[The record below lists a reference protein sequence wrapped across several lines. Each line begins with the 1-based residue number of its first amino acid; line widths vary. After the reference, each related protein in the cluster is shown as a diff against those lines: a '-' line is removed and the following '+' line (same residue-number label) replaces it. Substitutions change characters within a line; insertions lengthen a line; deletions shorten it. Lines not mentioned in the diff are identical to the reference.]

1 MNTEDKK
8 RQQFMKR
15 RIAACIVVM
24 FTVCAVV
31 FGRLFWLQVVK
42 GPSLSRRA
50 DAQTEES
57 RKIQSP
63 RGTILDR
70 DGRVLAISEMAKS
83 LYADPTMINRSP
95 SEMAHILA
103 PYLKIKES
111 EIQERLQRDT
121 AFVWLERTMDH
132 DHYEALQQVIKD
144 EKLQGLRFNDEN
156 HRYYPNGKMAAQLI
170 GFVGENDQGL
180 DGIEMVL
187 DKEIKGDVQKFHITT
202 DRNNVPILESAL
214 EKILPDQERSVQLTI
229 DSTIQYVVEKGLDGI
244 MQRNHP
250 SGAAI
255 IVMNPKTGEI
265 LAMGSRPNFDP
276 NEYGKGNA
284 EAYKNRA
291 VVNLYE
297 PGSTFK
303 PIMAA
308 SALDS
313 GKWDVNRVYHDV
325 GYIDVDDR
333 TIHNWDDAG
342 MGNVTIKEILKFSI
356 NTGMAYI
363 GMQMGGRIETEY
375 ARRFGFGQPTGI
387 ELPGEG
393 AGILFDASSMS
404 RVDEAIMGIGQGNAV
419 TPLQMVQAF
428 GAIANGGHMMK
439 PYVIKE
445 IDNPDGSIYKK
456 AEPTEAGQPV
466 SADVSKTIS
475 KIMAEE
481 ISSGGGQN
489 AHIAGYDFCG
499 KTGTAQR
506 LNAEGTGYAEGQY
519 IGSFVGFG
527 PLEDPQ
533 FVVLIV
539 VDNPSGVYYGAQV
552 AAPVFKEI
560 MEEIVRFKGI
570 RPSHGQEN
578 LLPRRKQEEK
588 GQRRH
593 MPEIHRSDDG
603 ILMPSFI
610 GWDNREVN
618 DWLDKAGLGFVP
630 NGAGRAVYQSPKA
643 GTYVRDGDD
652 VHVTFLR

>member
-132 DHYEALQQVIKD
+132 DRYEALQQVIKD

-202 DRNNVPILESAL
+202 DRNNIPILESAL

-393 AGILFDASSMS
+393 AGILFDSSSMS

-456 AEPTEAGQPV
+456 AEPTEVGQPV

-630 NGAGRAVYQSPKA
+630 NGARRAVYQSPKA

>member
-1 MNTEDKK
+1 MRPDIEKNRKNKMT
-8 RQQFMKR
+8 R
-15 RIAACIVVM
+15 RIGACVAIMFAACLII
-24 FTVCAVV
+24 
-31 FGRLFWLQVVK
+31 FGRLFWLQVVQ
-42 GPSLSRRA
+42 GTRLSQRA

-70 DGRVLAISEMAKS
+70 EGRVLAISEMAKS

-95 SEMAHILA
+95 AEMAHLLA
-103 PYLKIKES
+103 PYLKLKEG
-111 EIQERLQRDT
+111 EIQERLERDT

-132 DHYEALQQVIKD
+132 ESYEALSEMIKN

-187 DKEIKGDVQKFHITT
+187 DKEIKGDVQKFHLTT
-202 DRNNVPILESAL
+202 DRNNIPILESAL
-214 EKILPDQERSVQLTI
+214 EKILPDKERSVQLTI
-229 DSTIQYVVEKGLDGI
+229 DSTIQYVAEKSLDGI

-250 SGAAI
+250 TGAAI

-265 LAMGSRPNFDP
+265 LAMGSRPNYDP

-303 PIMAA
+303 PIMASA
-308 SALDS
+308 ALDS
-313 GKWDVNRVYHDV
+313 GKWDLSRVYHDV
-325 GYIDVDDR
+325 GYIDVYDR
-333 TIHNWDDAG
+333 TIHNWDDSG
-342 MGNVTIKEILKFSI
+342 MGNVTLREILMYSI
-356 NTGMAYI
+356 NTAMAYI
-363 GMQMGGRIETEY
+363 GMTMGAQTETEY
-375 ARRFGFGQPTGI
+375 AHRFGFGQPTGI

-393 AGILFDASSMS
+393 AGILFEASDMS
-404 RVDEAIMGIGQGNAV
+404 KVDEAIMGIGQGNAV

-439 PYVIKE
+439 PFVIKE

-456 AEPTEAGQPV
+456 AEPVEVNQPI
-466 SADVSKTIS
+466 SEDVSRTIS

-489 AHIAGYDFCG
+489 AKVEGYEFCG

-506 LNAEGTGYAEGQY
+506 LNNEGTGYAEGQY

-539 VDNPSGVYYGAQV
+539 VDNPNGVYYGAQV
-552 AAPVFKEI
+552 AAPVFKE
-560 MEEIVRFKGI
+560 MMTEIVRFKGI
-570 RPSHGQEN
+570 RPSHRQTVA
-578 LLPRRKQEEK
+578 LPSRDEEK
-588 GQRRH
+588 IEHHSIPQ
-593 MPEIHRSDDG
+593 IHRSEDG
-603 ILMPSFI
+603 ILIPSFI

-618 DWLDKAGLGFVP
+618 DWLDKAGLGFIP
-630 NGAGRAVYQSPKA
+630 NGAGRAVYQTPRA
-643 GTYVRDGDD
+643 GSYASEGSD
-652 VHVTFLR
+652 VEVTFLH

>member
-15 RIAACIVVM
+15 RIASCIVVM
-24 FTVCAVV
+24 FAVCAVV
-31 FGRLFWLQVVK
+31 FGRLFWLQVVR

-83 LYADPTMINRSP
+83 LYADPTMINRTP
-95 SEMAHILA
+95 SEMAHLLA

-132 DHYEALQQVIKD
+132 DRYEALQQVIKD

-202 DRNNVPILESAL
+202 DRNNIPILESAL

-308 SALDS
+308 PALDS
-313 GKWDVNRVYHDV
+313 GKWDINRVYHDV

-333 TIHNWDDAG
+333 TIHNWDNAG

-404 RVDEAIMGIGQGNAV
+404 HIDEAIMGIGQGNAV

-456 AEPTEAGQPV
+456 AEPTEVGQPV
-466 SADVSKTIS
+466 SAEVSKTIS

-481 ISSGGGQN
+481 ISYGGGQN
-489 AHIAGYDFCG
+489 ARVAGYDFCG

-578 LLPRRKQEEK
+578 LLPRRKQDIK
-588 GQRRH
+588 GQH
-593 MPEIHRSDDG
+593 NIPDIHRSEDG

-618 DWLDKAGLGFVP
+618 DWLEQALASCRTGPDAP
-630 NGAGRAVYQSPKA
+630 YTR
-643 GTYVRDGDD
+643 VRKLAHMSGMAMMS
-652 VHVTFLR
+652 T